1 MQHCFLKRLIRPT
14 KKLDKPNRTA
24 QCTRYWQELPH
35 SKDRDKADRIADK
48 EIRNFPKAYA
58 HLIYKLKYKLF
69 CN

>member
-1 MQHCFLKRLIRPT
+1 MQTTL
-14 KKLDKPNRTA
+14 
-24 QCTRYWQELPH
+24 YEQELSH
-35 SKDRDKADRIADK
+35 NKDRDKADKIADK